1 MKYIILFL
9 VAFTVIFVLYL
20 LTVILNKRKLAKF
33 PKSSQALLLINRFKL
48 KIDKDNVKEFALKVA
63 CVNSFIIATALVVI
77 EFVNSFILK
86 LLVATLIMIPLI
98 IILYYLVAKSM
109 KKEGK

>member
-1 MKYIILFL
+1 MEK
-9 VAFTVIFVLYL
+9 ANNDVIYYTDKAIDA
-20 LTVILNKRKLAKF
+20 LTCFGDSA
-33 PKSSQALLLINRFKL
+33 
-48 KIDKDNVKEFALKVA
+48 DNVKEFALKVA

-77 EFVNSFILK
+77 EFINNFILK

>member
-9 VAFTVIFVLYL
+9 VTFAVIFVLYL

-33 PKSSQALLLINRFKL
+33 PQSNQALLLINRFKL
-48 KIDKDNVKEFALKVA
+48 KIDKDNVKEFALKIA
-63 CVNSFIIATALVVI
+63 GANSFIIATALVVI
-77 EFVNSFILK
+77 EFINNFILK

-98 IILYYLVAKSM
+98 IVLYYLVAKSM